1 MPTEH
6 PTPTPTETPTGPPR
20 EHPTGP
26 PTETSSPAERDGSPR
41 REPADGNAPDPIDAR
56 LWALTFRSAE
66 VVASIV
72 GLLADVPEGL
82 DRHEVEAHVH
92 RTEGGSLSTIRNTI
106 AELARSGVI
115 YVSTEALKITPLGR
129 AWALGAI
136 DPRISPLPRLE
147 HRDRGDGT
155 LRLVWRRPTLAT
167 LDAGRQSSPNNPT
180 EEVNP

>member
-6 PTPTPTETPTGPPR
+6 PTPTPTETPSRPPR

-26 PTETSSPAERDGSPR
+26 PTETPETPRKGSPR

-106 AELARSGVI
+106 AELTRAGVI
-115 YVSTEALKITPLGR
+115 YRSPDVVRITPLGR

-136 DPRISPLPRLE
+136 DPKISPLPRLE
-147 HRDRGDGT
+147 HRAQGDGT